1 MTLASISHYRGGGG
15 DEHHGP
21 GLDGSLLLTVPGVLI
36 RALPPRTVA
45 ASLHLVFTA

>member
-1 MTLASISHYRGGGG
+1 MTLASISHYREGG